1 MASIIIKLTAA
12 PEDADSSDDSGL
24 TEDAYLRLVTA
35 LSGAGFEAEEVRK
48 AI

>member
-12 PEDADSSDDSGL
+12 PEAADSSADSGL

-35 LSGAGFEAEEVRK
+35 VSGAGFEDKEVRK